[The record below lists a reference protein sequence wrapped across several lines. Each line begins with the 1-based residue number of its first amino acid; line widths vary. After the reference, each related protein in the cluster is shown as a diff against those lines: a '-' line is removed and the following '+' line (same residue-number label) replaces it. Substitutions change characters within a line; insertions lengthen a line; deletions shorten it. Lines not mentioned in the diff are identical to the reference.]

1 MTQVEALAQIE
12 RLGLPLFET
21 KDLAA
26 LLKVENSNANKI
38 ASRLAQTGLVI
49 PIRRGRWALRSRL
62 NKLAIPE
69 HLTAPYPTYV
79 SLQTALYHHGMIS
92 QIPAVTYAVSLAR
105 TRRYETPLGTISI
118 HHVEPEFFF
127 GYELDE
133 SGMVKMATPEKALI
147 DVCYLSPTRSRLFK
161 RLPEIEI
168 PRRFSWN
175 KTLAM
180 ASKIKSRAR
189 RTFVEHALATL
200 RDSIKAGKRH
210 RADRIRDSRAH

>member
-1 MTQVEALAQIE
+1 MTQIEALSRIE

-21 KDLAA
+21 RDIAA
-26 LLKVENSNANKI
+26 LLKVRNSNANKI
-38 ASRLAQTGLVI
+38 ASRLAQVGLII

-105 TRRYETPLGTISI
+105 TRRYDTPIGTISI

-133 SGMVKMATPEKALI
+133 SGMVKVATPEKALV
-147 DVCYLSPTRSRLFK
+147 DVCYFSPTRSRLFK

-175 KTLAM
+175 KTLAI

-200 RDSIKAGKRH
+200 RDSIKAGKRQ
-210 RADRIRDSRAH
+210 R

>member
-133 SGMVKMATPEKALI
+133 SGMVKMATPEKAFV
-147 DVCYLSPTRSRLFK
+147 DVCYFSPTRSRLFVK
-161 RLPEIEI
+161 LPEIEF
-168 PRRFSWN
+168 PRGFSW
-175 KTLAM
+175 KKAFEMTL
-180 ASKIKSRAR
+180 KIRSPAR
-189 RTFVEHALATL
+189 RTFVESALL
-200 RDSIKAGKRH
+200 SMRNSVKRIKH
-210 RADRIRDSRAH
+210 RR

>member
-1 MTQVEALAQIE
+1 MTQIEALAKIE

-38 ASRLAQTGLVI
+38 ASRLAQTGLIV
-49 PIRRGRWALRSRL
+49 PIRRGRWALRRRL

-105 TRRYETPLGTISI
+105 SRRYDTPIGTISI

-133 SGMVKMATPEKALI
+133 SGIVKIATPEKALV
-147 DVCYLSPTRSRLFK
+147 DVYYLSPTRSRLFTK
-161 RLPEIEI
+161 LPEIEI
-168 PRRFSWN
+168 PRQFDWN
-175 KTLAM
+175 KTFEI
-180 ASKIKSRAR
+180 ASKLKSHAR
-189 RTFVEHALATL
+189 RSFIERALATL
-200 RDSIKAGKRH
+200 RDSMKAGKR
-210 RADRIRDSRAH
+210 RR

>member
-1 MTQVEALAQIE
+1 MTQIEALAKIE
-12 RLGLPLFET
+12 QLGLPLFET

-38 ASRLAQTGLVI
+38 ASRLTQTGLIV
-49 PIRRGRWALRSRL
+49 PIRRGRWALRRGL

-105 TRRYETPLGTISI
+105 SRRYDTPIGTISI

-133 SGMVKMATPEKALI
+133 SGIVKIATPEKALV
-147 DVCYLSPTRSRLFK
+147 DVCYLSPTRSRLFRK
-161 RLPEIEI
+161 LPEIEFS
-168 PRRFSWN
+168 RRFVWN
-175 KTLAM
+175 KTFEI

-189 RTFVEHALATL
+189 RSFVERALTTL
-200 RDSIKAGKRH
+200 RDSMKAGNTR
-210 RADRIRDSRAH
+210 R

>member
-1 MTQVEALAQIE
+1 MRPTETLAKLQAL
-12 RLGLPLFET
+12 GKPLFET
-21 KDLAA
+21 RDLAA
-26 LLKVENSNANKI
+26 LLNVANSSATRT
-38 ASRLAQTGLVI
+38 ATRLAKTGLIVKLAQ
-49 PIRRGRWALRSRL
+49 GKWALGRDVNR
-62 NKLAIPE
+62 LAIPE

-79 SLQTALYHHGMIS
+79 SLQTALYHYGMIS

-105 TRRYETPLGTISI
+105 TRRYDTPIGTISI

-133 SGMVKMATPEKALI
+133 SGMVKVATPEKALV
-147 DVCYLSPTRSRLFK
+147 DVCYFSPTRSRLFK

-175 KTLAM
+175 KTLTI
-180 ASKIKSRAR
+180 ASKIKSQAR

-200 RDSIKAGKRH
+200 RDSIKAGKGH
-210 RADRIRDSRAH
+210 R

>member
-1 MTQVEALAQIE
+1 MTQIEALAKIE

-26 LLKVENSNANKI
+26 LLKVEDSNANKI
-38 ASRLAQTGLVI
+38 ASRLAQTGLIV
-49 PIRRGRWALRSRL
+49 PIRRGRWALRRRL

-105 TRRYETPLGTISI
+105 SRRYDTPIGTISI

-133 SGMVKMATPEKALI
+133 SGIVKIATPEKALV
-147 DVCYLSPTRSRLFK
+147 DVYYLGPTRSRLF
-161 RLPEIEI
+161 RTLPEIEF
-168 PRRFSWN
+168 PRRFGWN
-175 KTLAM
+175 KTFEI

-189 RTFVEHALATL
+189 RSFVERALTTL
-200 RDSIKAGKRH
+200 RDSMKAGNTR
-210 RADRIRDSRAH
+210 R

>member
-1 MTQVEALAQIE
+1 MTLVEALARIE

-21 KDLAA
+21 RDIAA

-105 TRRYETPLGTISI
+105 TRRYDTPIGTISI
-118 HHVEPEFFF
+118 HHVGPEFFF

-133 SGMVKMATPEKALI
+133 SGMVKVATPEKALV

-200 RDSIKAGKRH
+200 RDSIKARKRQ
-210 RADRIRDSRAH
+210 S

>member
-92 QIPAVTYAVSLAR
+92 QIPAVAYAVSLAR

-133 SGMVKMATPEKALI
+133 SGMVKMATPEKALV
-147 DVCYLSPTRSRLFK
+147 DVCYLSPTRSRLFVK
-161 RLPEIEI
+161 LPEIEF
-168 PRRFSWN
+168 PRGFSW
-175 KTLAM
+175 KKAFEMTLEIR
-180 ASKIKSRAR
+180 SPAR
-189 RTFVEHALATL
+189 RTFVESALL
-200 RDSIKAGKRH
+200 SMRNSVNQIKH
-210 RADRIRDSRAH
+210 RR

>member
-105 TRRYETPLGTISI
+105 TRRYDTPIGTISI

-147 DVCYLSPTRSRLFK
+147 DLCYLSPTRSRLFK

-168 PRRFSWN
+168 PCRFSWN

-180 ASKIKSRAR
+180 ASKIKGRAR
-189 RTFVEHALATL
+189 RTFVERTLATL

-210 RADRIRDSRAH
+210 R

>member
-1 MTQVEALAQIE
+1 MTQVEALARIE

-21 KDLAA
+21 KDIAA

-38 ASRLAQTGLVI
+38 ASRLAHAGLLI

-92 QIPAVTYAVSLAR
+92 QIPAVTYAVSLIR
-105 TRRYETPLGTISI
+105 TRRYETPVGVFSI

-133 SGMVKMATPEKALI
+133 SGIVKIATPEKALVDI
-147 DVCYLSPTRSRLFK
+147 YYLSPTRTRLFK
-161 RLPEIEI
+161 SLPDIEF
-168 PRRFSWN
+168 PARFSWT
-175 KTLAM
+175 KTFQI

-189 RTFVEHALATL
+189 RTFVESALESM
-200 RDSIKAGKRH
+200 RDSTTPRKKARP
-210 RADRIRDSRAH
+210 